1 MLGLFKQLA
10 DFVRFD
16 DIRIDTNTFRLH
28 YKATVLIFITASLL
42 VTSGQYIGDPIDC
55 IVEGVPGG
63 LMDTYCWIHS
73 TFSIPT
79 RWTGKVGVDM
89 PHPGISP
96 HADLEEGQEVKYH
109 KYYQWVAFVLF
120 LQAALFYL
128 PRYLWDSSEG
138 GKIAMLIQDLQNPM
152 IASDDKKEQ
161 IGVIVRYFGDNR
173 GAHVLYALRFFGCE
187 VLNFIN
193 VIAQIYFTDFFLG
206 GTFSTY
212 GTDVLAYTNEEA
224 EDRPDPMKVVFPKV
238 TKCTFHKYGPSGTV
252 EKKDG
257 LCVLPLNIINEKIY
271 IFIWFWLVFLAVVT
285 GLVLLYRF
293 AMILGAQIRVAIIA
307 TKGTKKTHRLA
318 VEEIVEPTA
327 PLKRTN
333 QPPNFLEKLGDWL
346 VLYFLTRN
354 LNALVV
360 NDLITALHKDEQ
372 GRQQYNNTET
382 LKLKPE
388 TTPV

>member
-1 MLGLFKQLA
+1 MLGLFSSLRE
-10 DFVRFD
+10 FITVD
-16 DIRIDTNTFRLH
+16 DVRIDSNTSRLH
-28 YKATVLIFITASLL
+28 YKVTVLIFITGSLL

-55 IVEGVPGG
+55 IVDGVPGG

-79 RWTGKVGVDM
+79 RWAGKIGVDV
-89 PHPGISP
+89 PHPGVHP
-96 HADLEEGQEVKYH
+96 VVDGEEVKYH

-120 LQAALFYL
+120 LQAAMFYI

-138 GKIAMLIQDLQNPM
+138 GKIKMLVQGLQDPM
-152 IASDDKKEQ
+152 ISADDKKAQ
-161 IGVIVRYFGDNR
+161 IETVVTYFGLNR
-173 GAHVLYALRFFGCE
+173 GTHGMYALRFFGVE
-187 VLNFIN
+187 LLNFVH
-193 VIAQIYFTDFFLG
+193 VIVQIYFTDFFLG
-206 GTFSTY
+206 YEFTTY

-271 IFIWFWLVFLAVVT
+271 ILIWFWLVFLAVVT

-293 AMILGAQIRVAIIA
+293 ALILGTQIRVAIIA
-307 TKGTKKTHRLA
+307 TKGTKKTKRSD
-318 VEEIVEPTA
+318 VEAILEAESDS
-327 PLKRTN
+327 RG
-333 QPPNFLEKLGDWL
+333 FLGKLGDWL
-346 VLYFLTRN
+346 VLYFVTRN

-360 NDLITALHKDEQ
+360 NQLIGELHKEEASK
-372 GRQQYNNTET
+372 NFNSET
-382 LKLKPE
+382 LKLKPDHSSA
-388 TTPV
+388 V